1 MSARAAFALAA
12 GLWLAALGRDGFD
25 AWVAATALPPLTV
38 ETGAEVVA
46 RDGRL
51 LRAWTVADGR
61 WRLAVDSARVDP
73 LFLAMLL
80 AYEDRRFAAHPGVDL
95 RALMRATV
103 QAVWHGRVVSGG
115 STLTM
120 QVARLLEDSGTGQL
134 SGKLRQI
141 RVALAL
147 ERRLTKGQ
155 ILDLYLRLAP
165 YGGNLEGVRA
175 ASLSWFGREPARLTP
190 AQAALLVALPQSP
203 QARRP
208 DRGPRAAAQGRDR
221 VLARALEA
229 GLIDP
234 ETAAAARTEP
244 LPQARRDFPR
254 LAPHLT
260 DRLRAAD
267 PARAHHATT
276 LDADLQARLESLAA
290 EAVARH
296 GERLQVALVV
306 ADHRSGAIL
315 ASVGS
320 AAYENDA
327 RQGFV
332 DMTQALRSPGSTL
345 KPLVY
350 ALAFD
355 QGLAHPET
363 LIEDQP
369 TAFGRYQPQNF
380 DRRFRGTVRVREALQ
395 LSLNIPVVTL
405 TEAIGP
411 ERLMQGLRRAGVRAV
426 LPGDGPPGLAV
437 ALGGVGVSLEHLTGL
452 YAALARGGVARPLSP
467 LPEGGPL
474 ATGAG
479 GAALGVAGS
488 SPAVAAEG
496 SRLPPRTAARQA
508 DQIPPVLT
516 NGNHLSS
523 PVADRQAGNS
533 SKVSAGDDRPSP
545 QGVGPWAAT
554 IPAPETAPAPQPA
567 VRQDGIFPA
576 PATQGGRPALPAL
589 HPASPSPDG
598 ERLVSQVAAWQ
609 VGNILAALQ
618 PPDGSAPGRIAWK
631 TGTSYG
637 HRDAWAVGWDGRHV
651 AGVWMGRADG
661 TPVPGA
667 FGGDLAAPVLFAA
680 LARVSPAPTPLPPPP
695 AATLQLD
702 NARLPLPL
710 QRFRP
715 RGTLAAQGALPE
727 IAFPPDGAEVALDG
741 APLLARVRGGVP
753 PFTWLADGLPMTI
766 ATQARESHLA
776 LPSAGPLTLSV
787 IDATGQAA
795 RVKVTLAP

>member
-1 MSARAAFALAA
+1 MIARAAFALAA
-12 GLWLAALGRDGFD
+12 GLWLAAAARDGAEAWID
-25 AWVAATALPPLTV
+25 ATTLPPLTI

-61 WRLAVDSARVDP
+61 WRLAADSTQVDP
-73 LFLAMLL
+73 LFLSMLI
-80 AYEDRRFAAHPGVDL
+80 AYEDRRFATHFGVDA
-95 RALMRATV
+95 RAMVRAV
-103 QAVWHGRVVSGG
+103 AQAVWNGRVVSGG

-120 QVARLLEDSGTGQL
+120 QVARLLEESGTGKL
-134 SGKLRQI
+134 SGKLRQM

-147 ERRLTKGQ
+147 ERRLTKPQ
-155 ILDLYLRLAP
+155 ILNLYLRLAP
-165 YGGNLEGVRA
+165 YGGNLEGLRA

-208 DRGPRAAAQGRDR
+208 DRGARAAADGRSR
-221 VLARALEA
+221 VLDRALSA
-229 GLIDP
+229 GLISA

-244 LPQARRDFPR
+244 LPSARRDFPR

-260 DRLRAAD
+260 DRLRLAD
-267 PARAHHATT
+267 PARLHIATT
-276 LDADLQARLESLAA
+276 LDASLQERLEGLAT
-290 EAVARH
+290 EAVARQ
-296 GERLQVALVV
+296 GERLQVAMIV
-306 ADHRSGAIL
+306 ADHTSGELL

-327 RQGFV
+327 REGFV

-363 LIEDQP
+363 LIEDRP
-369 TAFGRYQPQNF
+369 VAFGRYQPQNF
-380 DRRFRGTVRVREALQ
+380 DRQFRGTVRVREALQ

-437 ALGGVGVSLEHLTGL
+437 SLGGLGVTLEDLTGL

-467 LPEGGPL
+467 LP
-474 ATGAG
+474 
-479 GAALGVAGS
+479 
-488 SPAVAAEG
+488 
-496 SRLPPRTAARQA
+496 
-508 DQIPPVLT
+508 
-516 NGNHLSS
+516 
-523 PVADRQAGNS
+523 
-533 SKVSAGDDRPSP
+533 
-545 QGVGPWAAT
+545 
-554 IPAPETAPAPQPA
+554 
-567 VRQDGIFPA
+567 DG
-576 PATQGGRPALPAL
+576 R
-589 HPASPSPDG
+589 SEG

-609 VGNILAALQ
+609 VGNILAGLQ

-667 FGGDLAAPVLFAA
+667 FGGDLAAPILFAA
-680 LARVSPAPTPLPPPP
+680 LARIQPQPLPPPP
-695 AATLQLD
+695 AATLQVE

-715 RGTLAAQGALPE
+715 RGTIAAPGSLPE

-741 APLLARVRGGVP
+741 APLLARVRGGTP
-753 PFTWLADGLPMTI
+753 PFTWMADGQPLDI
-766 ATQARESHLA
+766 ATTTRESHLP
-776 LPSAGPLTLSV
+776 LPHLGPLTLSV
-787 IDATGQAA
+787 IDANGQAA
-795 RVKVTLAP
+795 RVTLTLAP